1 MNETESGNTGSSEP
15 TNPPS
20 ALQSSTPSHGEEIRT
35 TSITGGMKG
44 VKEERYD
51 LIPVDSLRWLA
62 ILYGRGAVKYDAHNY
77 RKGYEW
83 SKSYA
88 ALQRHLNKFWAGEDY
103 DEETGVPHVICA
115 AWHCFALSEFMEDR
129 TLPPEYDDRFRGF

>member
-1 MNETESGNTGSSEP
+1 MPSPSEVIR
-15 TNPPS
+15 TV
-20 ALQSSTPSHGEEIRT
+20 SST
-35 TSITGGMKG
+35 GGLKD

-51 LIPVDSLRWLA
+51 LIPVDALRWLA

-88 ALQRHLNKFWAGEDY
+88 ALQRHLNKFWAGEDF
-103 DEETGVPHVICA
+103 DEETGVPHVINA
-115 AWHCFALSEFMEDR
+115 AWHCFALSEFMGDR
-129 TLPPEYDDRFRGF
+129 TLPPEYDDRYRFRGF